1 MITTYRTDRTR
12 SVISGVVLVLIVV
25 SSSPLGADEP
35 AGQTTAEFQLGPKQT
50 REFKVRAM
58 TAPSVRV
65 DDRGYIHVAWMEEE
79 QDIRTVRYAKSLEPG
94 GTTLG
99 EPIRV
104 NRPDETP
111 YWRQEAPALA
121 VTESEVY
128 LAWALAHPKATP
140 EKPLGTELRLSRS
153 VDGGRS
159 FVPSVKINDDDL
171 PVLHSFDALYRGSDG
186 VLHVSWID
194 ARDGKK
200 DPATFY
206 ARSTDGGQSFGRN
219 VKLDDNTCVCCRTAL
234 ASGPDGAVYVAWRKI
249 FPGEIRETVVARAEA
264 GGTTFSEPVIVG
276 HDRWVYPSCPH
287 RPASIGVDARGRL
300 YVIWYTEGADETPA
314 IYFTTSDDGGRTFA
328 PKRMINRSKG
338 TFPDHP
344 QMAVD
349 PEGRVVL
356 LWEEQSPVRQEIIMS
371 VSLDRGRTFSRPLKM
386 NDKKSHSPAVSV
398 NSKGLVVMA
407 WKEHSMSGH
416 RLVLQTARL
425 SAPVSVVSP
434 P

>member
-1 MITTYRTDRTR
+1 MRRLT
-12 SVISGVVLVLIVV
+12 SGIAGLVLAVV
-25 SSSPLGADEP
+25 SSGPLGADEP
-35 AGQTTAEFQLGPKQT
+35 VGQGAAEFQLGPKQT
-50 REFKVRAM
+50 IEFKVRAM
-58 TAPSVRV
+58 TGPSVRV
-65 DDRGYIHVAWMEEE
+65 DEQGFLHVAWMEE
-79 QDIRTVRYAKSLEPG
+79 DKDVRTVRYAKSLEPAG
-94 GTTLG
+94 KLG

-104 NRPDETP
+104 NRQEETP

-121 VTESEVY
+121 VTSAEVF
-128 LAWALAHPKATP
+128 LAWALAHPKTTP

-153 VDGGRS
+153 IDGGRS
-159 FVPSVKINDDDL
+159 FLPSIKINDDDL
-171 PVLHSFDALYRGSDG
+171 PVLHSFDALYRGRDG

-194 ARDGKK
+194 SREGKK

-206 ARSTDGGQSFGRN
+206 TRSTDGGQSVGKN
-219 VKLDDNTCVCCRTAL
+219 VKLDENTCVCCRTAL
-234 ASGPDGAVYVAWRKI
+234 ATGPDGAVYVAWRKI
-249 FPGEIRETVVARAEA
+249 FPGEIRETVIARSED

-328 PKRMINRSKG
+328 PKRMMNRSKG

-356 LWEEQSPVRQEIIMS
+356 LWEEQSPVRQEIMMS
-371 VSLDRGRTFSRPLKM
+371 VSLDRGLTFSSPLKM

-398 NSKGLVVMA
+398 NSKGLVAMA
-407 WKEHSMSGH
+407 WKEHAMSGH

-425 SAPVSVVSP
+425 PSP
-434 P
+434 AQVTSLP

>member
-1 MITTYRTDRTR
+1 MNADNRTR
-12 SVISGVVLVLIVV
+12 RLTLGIAGLVLAVV
-25 SSSPLGADEP
+25 SSGPLGAEEP
-35 AGQTTAEFQLGPKQT
+35 AGKADGEIQLGAKQT
-50 REFKVRAM
+50 IEFKVRAM
-58 TAPSVRV
+58 TGPSVRV
-65 DDRGYIHVAWMEEE
+65 DEQGFLHAAWMEEDK
-79 QDIRTVRYAKSLEPG
+79 DIRTVRYAKSLEPAG
-94 GTTLG
+94 KLG

-104 NRPDETP
+104 NRPEETP

-121 VTESEVY
+121 VTSTEVF
-128 LAWALAHPKATP
+128 LAWALTHPKATP

-153 VDGGRS
+153 TDGGRS
-159 FVPSVKINDDDL
+159 FLPSITINDDDL
-171 PVLHSFDALYRGSDG
+171 PVLHSFDALHLGLDG
-186 VLHVSWID
+186 ILHVSWID
-194 ARDGKK
+194 SREGMK

-206 ARSTDGGQSFGRN
+206 ARSTDGGHSIGGN
-219 VKLDDNTCVCCRTAL
+219 VKLDESTCVCCRTAL

-249 FPGEIRETVVARAEA
+249 FPGDIRETVVARSED
-264 GGTTFSEPVIVG
+264 GGKTFGEPVIVG

-328 PKRMINRSKG
+328 PKRMVNRSKG

-344 QMAVD
+344 QLAVD

-356 LWEEQSPVRQEIIMS
+356 LWEEQSPVRQEIMMS

-398 NSKGLVVMA
+398 NSKGLVAMA
-407 WKEHSMSGH
+407 WKEHTMSGH

-425 SAPVSVVSP
+425 PVPVQVTSLP
-434 P
+434 